1 MRVVLLGTGG
11 YHPSEERH
19 TACLMFPERG
29 IVFDAGTAAF
39 RIADRL
45 LTREIDLFLT
55 HAHLDHIAGLT
66 YLLAPLS
73 LKQLDALRI
82 HATEH
87 VIAALREHLFAN
99 AIFPVMPRYDFL
111 PLAGSS
117 LQLGEATIRWQ
128 VLPSHPG
135 TSMAYRIESTAGG
148 KPRSL
153 AYVTDT
159 TVDGSYTEFIRGA
172 DVLIHECYFPDSH
185 AEWAQKTGHSTTS
198 TVLDVAAAAK
208 VGRLIL
214 VHVDPRSKG
223 DDPLGLAPL
232 KSKFPTVEI
241 ARDGLEITI

>member
-19 TACLMFPERG
+19 TACLMFPELG

-45 LTREIDLFLT
+45 VTREIDLFLS

-87 VIAALREHLFAN
+87 VIAAVREHLFAT
-99 AIFPVMPRYDFL
+99 AIFPVMPRFDFL
-111 PLAGSS
+111 PMAGPS

-159 TVDGSYTEFIRGA
+159 TVDGSYTDFIRGA

-198 TVLDVAAAAK
+198 TVLDVAAAAN

-223 DDPLGLAPL
+223 DDPLSLTPL
-232 KSKFPTVEI
+232 RSKFPAVEI
-241 ARDGLEITI
+241 ARDGLEFRL